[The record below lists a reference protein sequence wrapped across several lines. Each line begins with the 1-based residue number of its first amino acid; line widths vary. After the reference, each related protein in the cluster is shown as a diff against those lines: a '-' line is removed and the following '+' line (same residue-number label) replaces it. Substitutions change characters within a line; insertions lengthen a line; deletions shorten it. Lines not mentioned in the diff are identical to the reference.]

1 MNSLFSKDSS
11 GGAIVSA
18 SLRASHKPRMSTSIG
33 ADLAVDDMLMDRR
46 HEESEMKNM
55 EAVLVP

>member
-1 MNSLFSKDSS
+1 M
-11 GGAIVSA
+11 SA

-46 HEESEMKNM
+46 HEETEMKNM
-55 EAVLVP
+55 EAVLIP